1 MKTFMLSYP
10 DKTDRNQTRYLFEV
24 AQNEEEARTNFRNIL
39 KIGRLPN
46 FSNIVELQVE
56 GTHISESRNSLPV
69 EIDWN
74 DEIVMDFANQVWNL
88 AQGKFASEWVTKE
101 EKAVIVT
108 QLNRFKRKSV
118 K

>member
-1 MKTFMLSYP
+1 MLSYP
-10 DKTDRNQTRYLFEV
+10 DKKDRNQTRYLFEV
-24 AQNEEEARTNFRNIL
+24 AKTEEDARVNFRNIL

-46 FSNIVELQVE
+46 FSNIVELQVD
-56 GTHISESRNSLPV
+56 GAQISESRNSLPV

-74 DEIVMDFANQVWNL
+74 EELVIDFVYQVWNL
-88 AQGKFASEWVTKE
+88 AQGKFASDWVTKE
-101 EKAVIVT
+101 ERAVIQN